1 MLKTISLY
9 RKIYILVTLLVWILF
24 TLIACGSDPQTAA
37 RKKLAKQNI
46 SVSPQ
51 SLFKA
56 IERDDVQNTFL
67 LLEAGIDVN
76 VRINKRTPLITAIEL
91 DRQKVVDHL
100 LAQWV
105 PDVTMKQS
113 NGQTALMAAVESSDE
128 RLTVQLLNLG
138 ADINAPLNDGT
149 SPLMRAVQNG
159 SYELVNILLKSGA
172 DSNLKNSN
180 ETVFSIAK
188 DRNDEK
194 ILQLLKKVKS

>member
-1 MLKTISLY
+1 
-9 RKIYILVTLLVWILF
+9 
-24 TLIACGSDPQTAA
+24 
-37 RKKLAKQNI
+37 
-46 SVSPQ
+46 
-51 SLFKA
+51 
-56 IERDDVQNTFL
+56 
-67 LLEAGIDVN
+67 
-76 VRINKRTPLITAIEL
+76 LITAIEL

-100 LAQWV
+100 LTQWA

-113 NGQTALMAAVESSDE
+113 NGQTALMAAVESSDG

-138 ADINAPLNDGT
+138 ADINAPLNDGI

-159 SYELVNILLKSGA
+159 SYELVDILLKSGA
-172 DSNLKNSN
+172 DPNLKNSN

>member
-1 MLKTISLY
+1 MLKAISLY

-24 TLIACGSDPQTAA
+24 TLIACGSDPQAAA

-76 VRINKRTPLITAIEL
+76 VRINKRTPLIAAIEL

-100 LAQWV
+100 LTQWV
-105 PDVTMKQS
+105 PDVTMKQR
-113 NGQTALMAAVESSDE
+113 NGRTALMAAVESSDE

-138 ADINAPLNDGT
+138 ADVNAPLNDGMT
-149 SPLMRAVQNG
+149 PLVRAVLNG
-159 SYELVNILLKSGA
+159 NHELVNILLKSGA
-172 DSNLKNSN
+172 DPNLKNNN
-180 ETVFSIAK
+180 ETVFSIAE

-194 ILQLLKKVKS
+194 ILQLLKKTKN